1 MDRGRPLHQRLVKD
15 AIATANALELH
26 GYHPAA
32 ARDGAFSE
40 AVPSFDEVYAKHA
53 RFVWRVLRG
62 MGIREAGI
70 DDAVQDVFIVVHRR
84 LPEFDGKHALS
95 TWLFAIAYRVACDH
109 RRKHKRS
116 SSLEPLDEDAPQVAR
131 SDAPSPAENA
141 EQAQRIRTLHDALDT
156 LDDEKRA
163 LIVLAELEEQTVP
176 QIAALTGT
184 SVNTVYTRLR
194 RARIELHNALDKSL
208 VKKGGSR

>member
-1 MDRGRPLHQRLVKD
+1 MVKD
-15 AIATANALELH
+15 AVATAGGLELH
-26 GYHPAA
+26 GYLPAA
-32 ARDGAFSE
+32 VVRERA
-40 AVPSFDEVYAKHA
+40 PTFDEVYGEHA

-84 LPEFDGKHALS
+84 LREFDGKHALS

-109 RRKHKRS
+109 RRKHRRV
-116 SSLEPLDEDAPQVAR
+116 SSLDP
-131 SDAPSPAENA
+131 
-141 EQAQRIRTLHDALDT
+141 

-176 QIAALTGT
+176 QIAAITGS
-184 SVNTVYTRLR
+184 SVNTIYTRLR
-194 RARIELHNALDKSL
+194 RARLELQAALMKR
-208 VKKGGSR
+208 GAP

>member
-1 MDRGRPLHQRLVKD
+1 MVKE
-15 AIATANALELH
+15 AALTAGTLDLH
-26 GYHPAA
+26 GYRPAA
-32 ARDGAFSE
+32 GTAARSASYTRTP
-40 AVPSFDEVYAKHA
+40 AFDEVYGAHA

-62 MGIREAGI
+62 MGVREAGI

-84 LPEFDGKHALS
+84 LPEFDGQSALS

-109 RRKHKRS
+109 RRKNKRLS
-116 SSLEPLDEDAPQVAR
+116 THDSLEDEAAQLPSGDAL
-131 SDAPSPAENA
+131 SPADSA
-141 EQAQRIRTLHDALDT
+141 EQAQRLRALNDALDQ

-184 SVNTVYTRLR
+184 SINTVYTRLR
-194 RARIELHNALDKSL
+194 RARLELQALLNKR
-208 VKKGGSR
+208 GSR

>member
-1 MDRGRPLHQRLVKD
+1 MDPSRPLHERVVKD
-15 AIATANALELH
+15 GIATAEALELR
-26 GYHPAA
+26 GYGPVAA
-32 ARDGAFSE
+32 AVERAP
-40 AVPSFDEVYAKHA
+40 VPSFDEVYTSHV

-62 MGIREAGI
+62 MGLTESAI

-84 LPEFDGKHALS
+84 LPEFDGRHAVS

-109 RRKHKRS
+109 RRKTRRTR
-116 SSLEPLDEDAPQVAR
+116 SLEPLHEDGDQLA
-131 SDAPSPAENA
+131 SGEDPSPAESA
-141 EQAQRIRTLHDALDT
+141 EQAQRLRALHEALDA

-194 RARIELHNALDKSL
+194 RARIELQTALHKGSL
-208 VKKGGSR
+208 RKGGSR

>member
-1 MDRGRPLHQRLVKD
+1 MVKD
-15 AIATANALELH
+15 ATATAGPLELH

-32 ARDGAFSE
+32 STSAHSVGREPVPAFD
-40 AVPSFDEVYAKHA
+40 AVYAAHA

-62 MGIREAGI
+62 MGVREAGI

-84 LPEFDGKHALS
+84 LHEFDGQSALS

-109 RRKHKRS
+109 RRKHKRQS
-116 SSLEPLDEDAPQVAR
+116 AHDALEDDAAQHATGH
-131 SDAPSPAENA
+131 APSPAELA
-141 EQAQRIRTLHDALDT
+141 EQAQRLRALHDALDT

-194 RARIELHNALDKSL
+194 RARLELQALLNKRE
-208 VKKGGSR
+208 SR

>member
-1 MDRGRPLHQRLVKD
+1 MVKD
-15 AIATANALELH
+15 AVATAGGLELH
-26 GYHPAA
+26 GYLPAA
-32 ARDGAFSE
+32 VVTRERAPA
-40 AVPSFDEVYAKHA
+40 FDEVYNAHA

-109 RRKHKRS
+109 RRKHRRV
-116 SSLEPLDEDAPQVAR
+116 SSLDPLDDSAEQAPAD
-131 SDAPSPAENA
+131 SPSPAEHA
-141 EQAQRIRTLHDALDT
+141 EHAQRLRSLYAALDT

-176 QIAALTGT
+176 QIAAITGS
-184 SVNTVYTRLR
+184 SVNTIYTRLR
-194 RARIELHNALDKSL
+194 RARLELQAALTKR
-208 VKKGGSR
+208 GSP

>member
-1 MDRGRPLHQRLVKD
+1 MVKD
-15 AIATANALELH
+15 AIATAGPLELH
-26 GYHPAA
+26 GYRPAA
-32 ARDGAFSE
+32 TALAPARAA
-40 AVPSFDEVYAKHA
+40 AVPTFDEVYAAHA

-62 MGIREAGI
+62 MGVREAGI

-84 LPEFDGKHALS
+84 LAEFDGQSALS

-109 RRKHKRS
+109 RRKHKRQS
-116 SSLEPLDEDAPQVAR
+116 AHDSLESDAVQRA
-131 SDAPSPAENA
+131 SGDAPSPAESA
-141 EQAQRIRTLHDALDT
+141 EQAQRLRALHDALDA

-194 RARIELHNALDKSL
+194 RARLELQAALL
-208 VKKGGSR
+208 EKGAR

>member
-1 MDRGRPLHQRLVKD
+1 MDHGRPLHERLVKE
-15 AIATANALELH
+15 AIATAGPLELH

-32 ARDGAFSE
+32 SSVAPARNVSRE
-40 AVPSFDEVYAKHA
+40 PVPSFDDVYAEHA

-62 MGIREAGI
+62 MGVRESGI

-84 LPEFDGKHALS
+84 LHEFDGQNALS

-109 RRKHKRS
+109 RRKHKRQS
-116 SSLEPLDEDAPQVAR
+116 VHDSLEDDATEHAAG
-131 SDAPSPAENA
+131 DAPSPADNA
-141 EQAQRIRTLHDALDT
+141 EQAQRLRALHDALDS

-176 QIAALTGT
+176 QIAALTGI

-194 RARIELHNALDKSL
+194 RARLELQALLNKR
-208 VKKGGSR
+208 GSR

>member
-1 MDRGRPLHQRLVKD
+1 MDRGRPLHERLVKE
-15 AIATANALELH
+15 AIATAGALELH

-32 ARDGAFSE
+32 SAAALANRE
-40 AVPSFDEVYAKHA
+40 PTPSFDEVYGAHA

-62 MGIREAGI
+62 MGVREAGV

-84 LPEFDGKHALS
+84 LPDFDGQCALS

-109 RRKHKRS
+109 RRKHKRFVAHDP
-116 SSLEPLDEDAPQVAR
+116 LEEGGAQLASGAL
-131 SDAPSPAENA
+131 PSPAESA
-141 EQAQRIRTLHDALDT
+141 EQAQRLRALHDALDA
-156 LDDEKRA
+156 LDDDKRA

-194 RARIELHNALDKSL
+194 RARLELQALL
-208 VKKGGSR
+208 TRGAR

>member
-1 MDRGRPLHQRLVKD
+1 MVKE
-15 AIATANALELH
+15 AIATAGPLELH

-32 ARDGAFSE
+32 S
-40 AVPSFDEVYAKHA
+40 AVPGARNAVRVPPFDEVYASHA

-62 MGIREAGI
+62 MGVREAGI
-70 DDAVQDVFIVVHRR
+70 DDAVQDVFMVVHRR
-84 LPEFDGKHALS
+84 LPEFDGQSALS

-109 RRKHKRS
+109 RRKHKRQSVHDSLGDDS
-116 SSLEPLDEDAPQVAR
+116 SQLPELDAL
-131 SDAPSPAENA
+131 SPAESA
-141 EQAQRIRTLHDALDT
+141 EQAQRLRALNEALDA

-194 RARIELHNALDKSL
+194 RARLELQALLKR
-208 VKKGGSR
+208 GAR

>member
-1 MDRGRPLHQRLVKD
+1 MVKE
-15 AIATANALELH
+15 AALTAGTLELH
-26 GYHPAA
+26 GYHPVAGAA
-32 ARDGAFSE
+32 ARGLTQAS
-40 AVPSFDEVYAKHA
+40 APTFDEVYAAHA

-62 MGIREAGI
+62 MGVREAGI

-84 LPEFDGKHALS
+84 LPEFDGKSALS

-109 RRKHKRS
+109 RRKHKRLRVHD
-116 SSLEPLDEDAPQVAR
+116 SLEDNGAQLASGNAL
-131 SDAPSPAENA
+131 SPADSA
-141 EQAQRIRTLHDALDT
+141 EQAQRLRALSDALDA

-184 SVNTVYTRLR
+184 SINTVYTRLR
-194 RARIELHNALDKSL
+194 RARLTLQALLNKR
-208 VKKGGSR
+208 GSR

>member
-1 MDRGRPLHQRLVKD
+1 MDPRRPLHERLVKD
-15 AIATANALELH
+15 AVATADALELH
-26 GYHPAA
+26 GYHPAEVVGVGVS
-32 ARDGAFSE
+32 AR
-40 AVPSFDEVYAKHA
+40 VPAFDEVYATHV

-84 LPEFDGKHALS
+84 LAEFDGRHALS

-109 RRKHKRS
+109 RRKHKRAS
-116 SSLEPLDEDAPQVAR
+116 SIEPLEDDAPHVNGE
-131 SDAPSPAENA
+131 APSPADSA
-141 EQAQRIRTLHDALDT
+141 EHAQRLRALNEALDALD
-156 LDDEKRA
+156 DDKRA

-194 RARIELHNALDKSL
+194 RARIELQAALHKSL
-208 VKKGGSR
+208 ATKGGSR

>member
-1 MDRGRPLHQRLVKD
+1 MVKE
-15 AIATANALELH
+15 AVATAGGLELH
-26 GYHPAA
+26 GFPPAA
-32 ARDGAFSE
+32 VVARDRA
-40 AVPSFDEVYAKHA
+40 PTFDDVYNAHA

-70 DDAVQDVFIVVHRR
+70 DDAVQDVFVVVHRR

-109 RRKHKRS
+109 RRKHRRAS
-116 SSLEPLDEDAPQVAR
+116 STDPLDEAAELSQLAH
-131 SDAPSPAENA
+131 SEAPSPAESA
-141 EQAQRIRTLHDALDT
+141 EQAQRLRALYDALDA

-176 QIAALTGT
+176 QIAAITGA

-194 RARIELHNALDKSL
+194 RARLELQAALTKR
-208 VKKGGSR
+208 GSP

>member
-1 MDRGRPLHQRLVKD
+1 MVKD
-15 AIATANALELH
+15 AVATAGGLELH

-32 ARDGAFSE
+32 VAGSREKRERA
-40 AVPSFDEVYAKHA
+40 PTFDEVYNAHA

-109 RRKHKRS
+109 RRKHRRAS
-116 SSLEPLDEDAPQVAR
+116 ALDTLDDDATERAHAQ
-131 SDAPSPAENA
+131 APSPAENA
-141 EQAQRIRTLHDALDT
+141 EQAQRLRALYDALDT

-176 QIAALTGT
+176 QIAAITGS

-194 RARIELHNALDKSL
+194 RARLELQAALMKR
-208 VKKGGSR
+208 GSR

>member
-1 MDRGRPLHQRLVKD
+1 MVKD
-15 AIATANALELH
+15 AVATASTLELH
-26 GYHPAA
+26 GYPPAA
-32 ARDGAFSE
+32 VAGSREKRDP
-40 AVPSFDEVYAKHA
+40 VPTFDEVYGAHA

-109 RRKHKRS
+109 RRKHRRAS
-116 SSLEPLDEDAPQVAR
+116 ALDPLDDSAELALAE
-131 SDAPSPAENA
+131 APSPAENA
-141 EQAQRIRTLHDALDT
+141 EQAQRLRALYDALDA

-176 QIAALTGT
+176 QIAALTGS

-194 RARIELHNALDKSL
+194 RARLELQAALTKR
-208 VKKGGSR
+208 GSRCATK

>member
-1 MDRGRPLHQRLVKD
+1 MVKE
-15 AIATANALELH
+15 AIATAGALELH
-26 GYHPAA
+26 GYRPAA
-32 ARDGAFSE
+32 SGV
-40 AVPSFDEVYAKHA
+40 VPATSATREPVPAFDEVYAEHA

-62 MGIREAGI
+62 MGVRESGI

-84 LPEFDGKHALS
+84 LHEFDGQHALS

-109 RRKHKRS
+109 RRKHKRLS
-116 SSLEPLDEDAPQVAR
+116 THDALEDDAPEHVAG
-131 SDAPSPAENA
+131 DTPSPADNA
-141 EQAQRIRTLHDALDT
+141 EQAQRLRALHEALDS

-176 QIAALTGT
+176 QIAALTGI

-194 RARIELHNALDKSL
+194 RARLELQALLNKR
-208 VKKGGSR
+208 GSR

>member
-1 MDRGRPLHQRLVKD
+1 MNRTVKE
-15 AIATANALELH
+15 ALATAGTLDLH

-32 ARDGAFSE
+32 SSPVRSASHERA
-40 AVPSFDEVYAKHA
+40 PSFDEVYGAHA

-62 MGIREAGI
+62 MGVREAGI

-84 LPEFDGKHALS
+84 LPEFDGQCALS

-116 SSLEPLDEDAPQVAR
+116 SAHDPIEEGSYAPASGDV
-131 SDAPSPAENA
+131 PSPADSA
-141 EQAQRIRTLHDALDT
+141 EQAQRLRALHDALDA

-194 RARIELHNALDKSL
+194 RARLELQALL
-208 VKKGGSR
+208 TRGAR